1 LEKNKKSLL
10 YVRKASM
17 IEMRKKG
24 GLNMDSSELALFIGQ
39 QIKLHRKRNGWSQV
53 ELAKILGV
61 GKSTIANYEKG
72 YRSPRQNTI
81 FQLADVFNISVDDLF
96 PAINAETPTTS
107 PVQAIYDQLTPP
119 RQAKA
124 LTYLEKQLLEQKNEE
139 ETKINEVSENI
150 IRLDDYR
157 ERKALPVI
165 GVVTA
170 GNGITQDDNLNME
183 KCFYTDEI
191 PDDYDA
197 IAYVVGN
204 SMEPKI
210 KNGDYLFIKNTP
222 QVDFNTIGI
231 FQVDGANY
239 VKKLR
244 QGYLESLNPECADIQ
259 LDESNDIRT
268 IGEVVGIY
276 REN

>member
-1 LEKNKKSLL
+1 MDNLAQHVGEKIKFF
-10 YVRKASM
+10 RK
-17 IEMRKKG
+17 E
-24 GLNMDSSELALFIGQ
+24 
-39 QIKLHRKRNGWSQV
+39 NGWTQSV
-53 ELAKILGV
+53 LAEKM
-61 GKSTIANYEKG
+61 STSKQTISKYEKG
-72 YRSPRQNTI
+72 IIKVNQDTI
-81 FQLADVFNISVDDLF
+81 FKLADIFGVSIDSFF
-96 PAINAETPTTS
+96 PSIIEEIATTS
-107 PVQAIYDQLTPP
+107 PIQSIYDQLTPP
-119 RQAKA
+119 RQEKA
-124 LTYLEKQLLEQKNEE
+124 LTYLKKQLLEQKNEN
-139 ETKINEVSENI
+139 IVSENI
-150 IRLDDYR
+150 ISLDDYR
-157 ERKALPVI
+157 ESKTLPVI

-222 QVDFNTIGI
+222 QVDYNTIGI

-244 QGYLESLNPECADIQ
+244 QGYLESLNPDCADIQ

-268 IGEVVGIY
+268 IGEVVSIY

>member
-1 LEKNKKSLL
+1 MSLGNKQIMADNIKRLL
-10 YVRKASM
+10 SAKGLNPRQLAIALDFKYTTVNDWVNAKTYPRIDK
-17 IEMRKKG
+17 IEM
-24 GLNMDSSELALFIGQ
+24 LANFFNVSKSDL
-39 QIKLHRKRNGWSQV
+39 V
-53 ELAKILGV
+53 ENK
-61 GKSTIANYEKG
+61 
-72 YRSPRQNTI
+72 
-81 FQLADVFNISVDDLF
+81 
-96 PAINAETPTTS
+96 NAETPTTS
-107 PVQAIYDQLTPP
+107 LIQSIYDQLTPP

-124 LTYLEKQLLEQKNEE
+124 LTYLKKQLLEQKNEN
-139 ETKINEVSENI
+139 IVSENI
-150 IRLDDYR
+150 ISLDDYR
-157 ERKALPVI
+157 ESKTLPVI
-165 GVVTA
+165 GVVTT
-170 GNGITQDDNLNME
+170 GNGITQDDNLNIE

-222 QVDFNTIGI
+222 QVDYNTIGI

-244 QGYLESLNPECADIQ
+244 QGYLESLNPDCADIQ

-276 REN
+276 REK

>member
-1 LEKNKKSLL
+1 MSLGNKQIMADNIKRLL
-10 YVRKASM
+10 SAKGLNPRQLAIALDFKYTTVNDWVNAKTYPRIDK
-17 IEMRKKG
+17 IEM
-24 GLNMDSSELALFIGQ
+24 LANFFNVSKSDL
-39 QIKLHRKRNGWSQV
+39 V
-53 ELAKILGV
+53 ENKTEEV
-61 GKSTIANYEKG
+61 
-72 YRSPRQNTI
+72 
-81 FQLADVFNISVDDLF
+81 
-96 PAINAETPTTS
+96 PTTS

-124 LTYLEKQLLEQKNEE
+124 LTYLEKQLLEQNEE
-139 ETKINEVSENI
+139 ETKKNEVSENI
-150 IRLDDYR
+150 IKLDDYR

>member
-1 LEKNKKSLL
+1 MAKNSPQDIENREYFSNKLNELMNAKA
-10 YVRKASM
+10 VRQ
-17 IEMRKKG
+17 ID
-24 GLNMDSSELALFIGQ
+24 LHNALGIP
-39 QIKLHRKRNGWSQV
+39 
-53 ELAKILGV
+53 
-61 GKSTIANYEKG
+61 KSTLTGYVKG
-72 YRSPRQNTI
+72 RSLPTAGNLQK
-81 FQLADVFNISVDDLF
+81 LADFFGVLKSTLDPRFASPSA
-96 PAINAETPTTS
+96 PATITEKITLIA
-107 PVQAIYDQLTPP
+107 DQLTPP

-124 LTYLEKQLLEQKNEE
+124 LTYLKKQLLEQKNEN
-139 ETKINEVSENI
+139 IVSENI
-150 IRLDDYR
+150 ISLDDYR
-157 ERKALPVI
+157 ESKTLPVI

-170 GNGITQDDNLNME
+170 GNGITQDDNLNIE

-222 QVDFNTIGI
+222 QVDYNTIGI

-244 QGYLESLNPECADIQ
+244 QGYLESLNPDCADIQ

-268 IGEVVGIY
+268 IGEVVSIY
-276 REN
+276 REK

>member
-1 LEKNKKSLL
+1 MSLGNKQIMADNIKRLL
-10 YVRKASM
+10 SAKGLNPRQLAIALDFKYTTVNDWVNAKTYPRIDK
-17 IEMRKKG
+17 IEM
-24 GLNMDSSELALFIGQ
+24 LANFFNVSKSDL
-39 QIKLHRKRNGWSQV
+39 V
-53 ELAKILGV
+53 ENK
-61 GKSTIANYEKG
+61 
-72 YRSPRQNTI
+72 
-81 FQLADVFNISVDDLF
+81 
-96 PAINAETPTTS
+96 NAETPTTS

-119 RQAKA
+119 RQEKA
-124 LTYLEKQLLEQKNEE
+124 LTYLKKQLLEQKNEN
-139 ETKINEVSENI
+139 IVSENI
-150 IRLDDYR
+150 ISLDDYR
-157 ERKALPVI
+157 ESKTLPVI

-222 QVDFNTIGI
+222 QVDYNTIGI

-268 IGEVVGIY
+268 IGEVVSIY

>member
-1 LEKNKKSLL
+1 MDNLAQHVGEKIKFF
-10 YVRKASM
+10 RK
-17 IEMRKKG
+17 E
-24 GLNMDSSELALFIGQ
+24 
-39 QIKLHRKRNGWSQV
+39 NGWTQSV
-53 ELAKILGV
+53 LAEKM
-61 GKSTIANYEKG
+61 STSKQTISKYEKG
-72 YRSPRQNTI
+72 IIKVNQDTI
-81 FQLADVFNISVDDLF
+81 FKLADIFGVSIDSFF
-96 PAINAETPTTS
+96 PSIIEEIATTS
-107 PVQAIYDQLTPP
+107 PIQSIYDQLTPP
-119 RQAKA
+119 RQEKA
-124 LTYLEKQLLEQKNEE
+124 LTYLKKQLLEQKNEN
-139 ETKINEVSENI
+139 IVSENI
-150 IRLDDYR
+150 ISLDDYR
-157 ERKALPVI
+157 ESKTLPVI

-222 QVDFNTIGI
+222 QVDYNTIGI

-244 QGYLESLNPECADIQ
+244 QGYLESLNPDCADIQ

-276 REN
+276 REK

>member
-1 LEKNKKSLL
+1 MDNLAQHVGEKIKFF
-10 YVRKASM
+10 RK
-17 IEMRKKG
+17 E
-24 GLNMDSSELALFIGQ
+24 
-39 QIKLHRKRNGWSQV
+39 NGWTQSV
-53 ELAKILGV
+53 LAEKM
-61 GKSTIANYEKG
+61 STSKQTISKYEKG
-72 YRSPRQNTI
+72 IIKVNQDTI
-81 FQLADVFNISVDDLF
+81 FKLADIFGVSIDSFF
-96 PAINAETPTTS
+96 PPIIEEIPTTS

-119 RQAKA
+119 RQGKA
-124 LTYLEKQLLEQKNEE
+124 LAYLEKQLLEQKNEN
-139 ETKINEVSENI
+139 IVSENI
-150 IRLDDYR
+150 VSLDDYR
-157 ERKALPVI
+157 ESKTLPVI

-222 QVDFNTIGI
+222 QVDYNTIGI

-268 IGEVVGIY
+268 IGEVVSIY
-276 REN
+276 RDN

>member
-1 LEKNKKSLL
+1 MSLGNKQIMADNIKRLL
-10 YVRKASM
+10 SAKGLNPRQLAIALDFKYTTVNDWVNAKTYPRIDK
-17 IEMRKKG
+17 IEM
-24 GLNMDSSELALFIGQ
+24 LANFFNVSKSDL
-39 QIKLHRKRNGWSQV
+39 V
-53 ELAKILGV
+53 ENK
-61 GKSTIANYEKG
+61 
-72 YRSPRQNTI
+72 
-81 FQLADVFNISVDDLF
+81 
-96 PAINAETPTTS
+96 NAETPTTS
-107 PVQAIYDQLTPP
+107 LIQSIYDQLTPP

-124 LTYLEKQLLEQKNEE
+124 LTYLKKQLLEQKNEN
-139 ETKINEVSENI
+139 IVSENI
-150 IRLDDYR
+150 ISLDDYR
-157 ERKALPVI
+157 ESKTLPVI

-170 GNGITQDDNLNME
+170 GNGITQDDNLNIE

-222 QVDFNTIGI
+222 QVDYNTIGI

-244 QGYLESLNPECADIQ
+244 QGYLESLNPDCADIQ

-268 IGEVVGIY
+268 IGEVVGIC
-276 REN
+276 REK

>member
-1 LEKNKKSLL
+1 MSLGNKQIMADNIKRLL
-10 YVRKASM
+10 SAKGLNPRQLAIALDFKYTTVNDWVNAKTYPRIDK
-17 IEMRKKG
+17 IEM
-24 GLNMDSSELALFIGQ
+24 LANFFNVSKSDL
-39 QIKLHRKRNGWSQV
+39 V
-53 ELAKILGV
+53 ENKNEE
-61 GKSTIANYEKG
+61 IA
-72 YRSPRQNTI
+72 
-81 FQLADVFNISVDDLF
+81 
-96 PAINAETPTTS
+96 TTS

-119 RQAKA
+119 RQEKA
-124 LTYLEKQLLEQKNEE
+124 LTYLRKQLLEQKNEN
-139 ETKINEVSENI
+139 IVSENI
-150 IRLDDYR
+150 ISLDDYR
-157 ERKALPVI
+157 ESKTLPVI

-170 GNGITQDDNLNME
+170 GNGITQDDNLNIE

-210 KNGDYLFIKNTP
+210 KNGDYLFIKNAP
-222 QVDFNTIGI
+222 QVDYNTIGI

-268 IGEVVGIY
+268 IGEVVSIY

>member
-1 LEKNKKSLL
+1 MDNLAQHVGEKIKFL
-10 YVRKASM
+10 RK
-17 IEMRKKG
+17 E
-24 GLNMDSSELALFIGQ
+24 
-39 QIKLHRKRNGWSQV
+39 NGWTQSV
-53 ELAKILGV
+53 LAEKM
-61 GKSTIANYEKG
+61 STSKQTISKYEKG
-72 YRSPRQNTI
+72 IIKVNQDTI
-81 FQLADVFNISVDDLF
+81 FKLADIFGVSIDSFF
-96 PAINAETPTTS
+96 PPIIEEIATTS

-124 LTYLEKQLLEQKNEE
+124 LTYLKKQLLEQKNEN
-139 ETKINEVSENI
+139 IVSENI
-150 IRLDDYR
+150 ISLDDYR
-157 ERKALPVI
+157 ESKTLPVI

-210 KNGDYLFIKNTP
+210 KNGDYLFIKNTQ
-222 QVDFNTIGI
+222 QVDYNTIGI

-268 IGEVVGIY
+268 IGEVVSIY

>member
-1 LEKNKKSLL
+1 MDNLAQHVGEKIKFF
-10 YVRKASM
+10 RK
-17 IEMRKKG
+17 E
-24 GLNMDSSELALFIGQ
+24 
-39 QIKLHRKRNGWSQV
+39 NGWTQSV
-53 ELAKILGV
+53 LAEKM
-61 GKSTIANYEKG
+61 STSKQTISKYEKG
-72 YRSPRQNTI
+72 IIKVNQDTI
-81 FQLADVFNISVDDLF
+81 FKLADIFGVSIDSFF
-96 PAINAETPTTS
+96 PSIIEEIATTS
-107 PVQAIYDQLTPP
+107 PIQSIYDQLTPP

-124 LTYLEKQLLEQKNEE
+124 LTYLKKQLLEQKNEN
-139 ETKINEVSENI
+139 IVSENI
-150 IRLDDYR
+150 ISLDDYR
-157 ERKALPVI
+157 ESKTLPVI

-222 QVDFNTIGI
+222 QVDYNTIGI

-268 IGEVVGIY
+268 IGEVVSIY

>member
-1 LEKNKKSLL
+1 MSLGNKQIMADNIKRLL
-10 YVRKASM
+10 SAKGLNPRQLAIALDFKYTTVNDWVNAKTYPRIDK
-17 IEMRKKG
+17 IEM
-24 GLNMDSSELALFIGQ
+24 LANFFNVSKSDL
-39 QIKLHRKRNGWSQV
+39 V
-53 ELAKILGV
+53 ENK
-61 GKSTIANYEKG
+61 
-72 YRSPRQNTI
+72 
-81 FQLADVFNISVDDLF
+81 
-96 PAINAETPTTS
+96 NAETPTTS
-107 PVQAIYDQLTPP
+107 LIQSIYDQLTPP

-124 LTYLEKQLLEQKNEE
+124 LTYLKKQLLEQKNEN
-139 ETKINEVSENI
+139 IVSENI
-150 IRLDDYR
+150 ISLDDYR
-157 ERKALPVI
+157 ESKTLPVI

-170 GNGITQDDNLNME
+170 GNGITQDDNLNIE

-222 QVDFNTIGI
+222 QVDYNTIGI

-244 QGYLESLNPECADIQ
+244 QGYLESLNPDCADIQ

-268 IGEVVGIY
+268 IGEVVSIY

>member
-1 LEKNKKSLL
+1 MDNLAQHVGEKIKFF
-10 YVRKASM
+10 RK
-17 IEMRKKG
+17 E
-24 GLNMDSSELALFIGQ
+24 
-39 QIKLHRKRNGWSQV
+39 NGWTQSV
-53 ELAKILGV
+53 LAEKM
-61 GKSTIANYEKG
+61 STSKQTISKYEKG
-72 YRSPRQNTI
+72 IIKVNQDTI
-81 FQLADVFNISVDDLF
+81 FKLADIFGVSIDSFF
-96 PAINAETPTTS
+96 PSIIEEIATTS
-107 PVQAIYDQLTPP
+107 PIQSIYDQLTPP
-119 RQAKA
+119 RQEKA
-124 LTYLEKQLLEQKNEE
+124 LTYLKKQLLEQKNEN
-139 ETKINEVSENI
+139 IVSENI
-150 IRLDDYR
+150 ISLDDYR
-157 ERKALPVI
+157 ESKTLPVI

-222 QVDFNTIGI
+222 QVDYNTIGI

-268 IGEVVGIY
+268 IGEVVSIY
-276 REN
+276 REK

>member
-1 LEKNKKSLL
+1 MDNLAQHVGEKIKFF
-10 YVRKASM
+10 RK
-17 IEMRKKG
+17 E
-24 GLNMDSSELALFIGQ
+24 
-39 QIKLHRKRNGWSQV
+39 NGWTQSV
-53 ELAKILGV
+53 LAEKM
-61 GKSTIANYEKG
+61 STSKQTISKYEKG
-72 YRSPRQNTI
+72 IIKVNQDTI
-81 FQLADVFNISVDDLF
+81 FKLADIFGVSIDSFF
-96 PAINAETPTTS
+96 PSIIEEIATTS
-107 PVQAIYDQLTPP
+107 PIQSIYDQLTPP
-119 RQAKA
+119 RQEKA
-124 LTYLEKQLLEQKNEE
+124 LTYLKKQLLEQKNEN
-139 ETKINEVSENI
+139 IVSENI
-150 IRLDDYR
+150 ISLDDYR
-157 ERKALPVI
+157 ESKTLPVI

-170 GNGITQDDNLNME
+170 GNGITQDDNLNIE

-222 QVDFNTIGI
+222 QVDYNTIGI

-268 IGEVVGIY
+268 IGEVVSIY

>member
-1 LEKNKKSLL
+1 MSLGNKQIMADNIKRLL
-10 YVRKASM
+10 SAKGLNPRQLAIALDFKYTTVNDWVNAKTYPRIDK
-17 IEMRKKG
+17 IEM
-24 GLNMDSSELALFIGQ
+24 LANFFNVSKSDL
-39 QIKLHRKRNGWSQV
+39 V
-53 ELAKILGV
+53 ENK
-61 GKSTIANYEKG
+61 
-72 YRSPRQNTI
+72 
-81 FQLADVFNISVDDLF
+81 
-96 PAINAETPTTS
+96 NAETPTTS
-107 PVQAIYDQLTPP
+107 LIQSIYDQLTPP

-124 LTYLEKQLLEQKNEE
+124 LTYLKKQLLEQKNEN
-139 ETKINEVSENI
+139 IVSENI
-150 IRLDDYR
+150 ISLDDYR
-157 ERKALPVI
+157 ESKTLPVI

-170 GNGITQDDNLNME
+170 GNGITQDDNLNIE

-222 QVDFNTIGI
+222 QVDYNTIGI

-244 QGYLESLNPECADIQ
+244 QGYLESLNPDCADIQ

-276 REN
+276 REK

>member
-1 LEKNKKSLL
+1 QSVLAEK
-10 YVRKASM
+10 M
-17 IEMRKKG
+17 
-24 GLNMDSSELALFIGQ
+24 
-39 QIKLHRKRNGWSQV
+39 
-53 ELAKILGV
+53 
-61 GKSTIANYEKG
+61 STSKQTISKYEKG
-72 YRSPRQNTI
+72 IIKVNQDTI
-81 FQLADVFNISVDDLF
+81 FKLADIFGVSIDSFF
-96 PAINAETPTTS
+96 PSIIEEIATTS
-107 PVQAIYDQLTPP
+107 PIQSIYDQLTPP
-119 RQAKA
+119 RQEKA
-124 LTYLEKQLLEQKNEE
+124 LTYLKKQLLEQKNEN
-139 ETKINEVSENI
+139 IVSENI
-150 IRLDDYR
+150 ISLDDYR
-157 ERKALPVI
+157 ESKTLPVI

-222 QVDFNTIGI
+222 RVDYNTIGI

-268 IGEVVGIY
+268 IGEVVSIY

>member
-1 LEKNKKSLL
+1 MDNLAQHVGEKIKFL
-10 YVRKASM
+10 RK
-17 IEMRKKG
+17 E
-24 GLNMDSSELALFIGQ
+24 
-39 QIKLHRKRNGWSQV
+39 NGWTQSV
-53 ELAKILGV
+53 LAEKM
-61 GKSTIANYEKG
+61 STSKQTISKYEKG
-72 YRSPRQNTI
+72 IIKVNQDTI
-81 FQLADVFNISVDDLF
+81 FKLADIFGVSIDSFF
-96 PAINAETPTTS
+96 PPIIEEIATAS

-119 RQAKA
+119 RQEKA
-124 LTYLEKQLLEQKNEE
+124 LTYLKKQLLEQKNEN
-139 ETKINEVSENI
+139 IVSENI
-150 IRLDDYR
+150 ISLDDYR
-157 ERKALPVI
+157 ESKTLPVI

-170 GNGITQDDNLNME
+170 GNGITQDDNLNIE

-210 KNGDYLFIKNTP
+210 KNGDYLFIKNAP
-222 QVDFNTIGI
+222 QVDYNTIGI

-244 QGYLESLNPECADIQ
+244 QGYLESLNPDCADIQ

-268 IGEVVGIY
+268 IGEVVSIY
-276 REN
+276 REK

>member
-1 LEKNKKSLL
+1 
-10 YVRKASM
+10 
-17 IEMRKKG
+17 
-24 GLNMDSSELALFIGQ
+24 
-39 QIKLHRKRNGWSQV
+39 
-53 ELAKILGV
+53 
-61 GKSTIANYEKG
+61 
-72 YRSPRQNTI
+72 
-81 FQLADVFNISVDDLF
+81 
-96 PAINAETPTTS
+96 
-107 PVQAIYDQLTPP
+107 DQLTPP

-124 LTYLEKQLLEQKNEE
+124 LTYLKKQLLEQKNEN
-139 ETKINEVSENI
+139 IVSENI
-150 IRLDDYR
+150 ISLDDYR
-157 ERKALPVI
+157 ESKTLPVI

-222 QVDFNTIGI
+222 QVDYNTIGI

-268 IGEVVGIY
+268 IGEVVSIY

>member
-1 LEKNKKSLL
+1 MSLGNKQIMADNIKRLL
-10 YVRKASM
+10 SAKGLNPRQLAIALDFKYTTVNDWVNAKTYPRIDK
-17 IEMRKKG
+17 IEM
-24 GLNMDSSELALFIGQ
+24 LANFFNVSKSDL
-39 QIKLHRKRNGWSQV
+39 V
-53 ELAKILGV
+53 ENK
-61 GKSTIANYEKG
+61 
-72 YRSPRQNTI
+72 
-81 FQLADVFNISVDDLF
+81 
-96 PAINAETPTTS
+96 NAETPTTS
-107 PVQAIYDQLTPP
+107 LIQSIYDQLTPP

-124 LTYLEKQLLEQKNEE
+124 LTYLKKQLLEQKNEN
-139 ETKINEVSENI
+139 IVSENI
-150 IRLDDYR
+150 ISLDDYR
-157 ERKALPVI
+157 ESKTLPVI

-222 QVDFNTIGI
+222 QVDYNTIGI

-276 REN
+276 REK

>member
-1 LEKNKKSLL
+1 MSLGNKQIMADNIKRLL
-10 YVRKASM
+10 SAKGLNPRQLAIALDFKYTTVNDWVNAKTYPRIDK
-17 IEMRKKG
+17 IEM
-24 GLNMDSSELALFIGQ
+24 LANFFNVSKSDL
-39 QIKLHRKRNGWSQV
+39 V
-53 ELAKILGV
+53 ENKNEE
-61 GKSTIANYEKG
+61 IA
-72 YRSPRQNTI
+72 
-81 FQLADVFNISVDDLF
+81 
-96 PAINAETPTTS
+96 TTS

-124 LTYLEKQLLEQKNEE
+124 LTYLKKQLLEQKNEN
-139 ETKINEVSENI
+139 IVSENI
-150 IRLDDYR
+150 ISLDDYR
-157 ERKALPVI
+157 ESKTLPVI

-170 GNGITQDDNLNME
+170 GNGITQDDNLNIE

-210 KNGDYLFIKNTP
+210 KNGDYLFIKNAP
-222 QVDFNTIGI
+222 QVDYNTIGI

-259 LDESNDIRT
+259 LDEDNDIRT
-268 IGEVVGIY
+268 IGEVVSIY
-276 REN
+276 REK

>member
-1 LEKNKKSLL
+1 MSLGNKQIMADNIKRLL
-10 YVRKASM
+10 SAKGLNPRQLAIALDFKYTTVNDWVNAKTYPRIDK
-17 IEMRKKG
+17 IEM
-24 GLNMDSSELALFIGQ
+24 LANFFNVSKSDL
-39 QIKLHRKRNGWSQV
+39 V
-53 ELAKILGV
+53 ENK
-61 GKSTIANYEKG
+61 
-72 YRSPRQNTI
+72 
-81 FQLADVFNISVDDLF
+81 
-96 PAINAETPTTS
+96 NAETPITS
-107 PVQAIYDQLTPP
+107 PIQSIYDQLTPP
-119 RQAKA
+119 RQEKA
-124 LTYLEKQLLEQKNEE
+124 LTYLKKQLLEQKNEN
-139 ETKINEVSENI
+139 IVSENI
-150 IRLDDYR
+150 ISLDDYR
-157 ERKALPVI
+157 ESKTLPVI

-222 QVDFNTIGI
+222 QVDYNTIGI

-244 QGYLESLNPECADIQ
+244 QGYLESLNPDCADIQ

-268 IGEVVGIY
+268 IGEVVSIY

>member
-1 LEKNKKSLL
+1 MDNLAQHVGEKIKFL
-10 YVRKASM
+10 RK
-17 IEMRKKG
+17 E
-24 GLNMDSSELALFIGQ
+24 
-39 QIKLHRKRNGWSQV
+39 NGWTQSV
-53 ELAKILGV
+53 LAEKM
-61 GKSTIANYEKG
+61 STSKQTISKYEKG
-72 YRSPRQNTI
+72 IIKVNQDTI
-81 FQLADVFNISVDDLF
+81 FKLADIFGVSIDSFF
-96 PAINAETPTTS
+96 PPIIEEIATTS

-119 RQAKA
+119 RQEKA
-124 LTYLEKQLLEQKNEE
+124 LTYLKKQLLEQKNEN
-139 ETKINEVSENI
+139 IVSENI
-150 IRLDDYR
+150 ISLDDYR
-157 ERKALPVI
+157 ESKTLPVI

-170 GNGITQDDNLNME
+170 GNGITQDDNLNIE

-222 QVDFNTIGI
+222 QVDYNTIGI

-244 QGYLESLNPECADIQ
+244 QGYLESLNPDCADIQ

-276 REN
+276 REK

>member
-1 LEKNKKSLL
+1 MDNLAQHVGEKIKFF
-10 YVRKASM
+10 RK
-17 IEMRKKG
+17 E
-24 GLNMDSSELALFIGQ
+24 
-39 QIKLHRKRNGWSQV
+39 NGWTQSV
-53 ELAKILGV
+53 LAEKM
-61 GKSTIANYEKG
+61 STSKQTISKYEKVIIKVN
-72 YRSPRQNTI
+72 QDTI
-81 FQLADVFNISVDDLF
+81 FKLADIFGVSIDSFF
-96 PAINAETPTTS
+96 PSIIEEIATTS
-107 PVQAIYDQLTPP
+107 PIQSIYDQLTPP
-119 RQAKA
+119 RQEKA
-124 LTYLEKQLLEQKNEE
+124 LTYLKKQLLEQKNEN
-139 ETKINEVSENI
+139 IVSENI
-150 IRLDDYR
+150 ISLDDYR
-157 ERKALPVI
+157 ESKTLPVI

-170 GNGITQDDNLNME
+170 GNGITQDDNLNIE

-222 QVDFNTIGI
+222 QVDYNTIGI

-244 QGYLESLNPECADIQ
+244 QGYLESLNPDCADIQ

-268 IGEVVGIY
+268 IGEVVSIY
-276 REN
+276 REK

>member
-1 LEKNKKSLL
+1 MDNLAQHVGEKIKFL
-10 YVRKASM
+10 RK
-17 IEMRKKG
+17 E
-24 GLNMDSSELALFIGQ
+24 
-39 QIKLHRKRNGWSQV
+39 NGWTQSV
-53 ELAKILGV
+53 LAEKM
-61 GKSTIANYEKG
+61 STSKQTISKYEKG
-72 YRSPRQNTI
+72 IIKVNQDTI
-81 FQLADVFNISVDDLF
+81 FKLADIFGVSIDSFF
-96 PAINAETPTTS
+96 PSIIEEIATTS
-107 PVQAIYDQLTPP
+107 PIQSIYDQLTPP

-124 LTYLEKQLLEQKNEE
+124 LTYLKKQLLEQKNEN
-139 ETKINEVSENI
+139 IVSENI
-150 IRLDDYR
+150 ISLDDYR
-157 ERKALPVI
+157 ESKTLPVI

-222 QVDFNTIGI
+222 QVDYNTIGI

-244 QGYLESLNPECADIQ
+244 QGYLESLNPDCADIQ

-268 IGEVVGIY
+268 IGEVVSIY

>member
-1 LEKNKKSLL
+1 MDNLAQHVGEKIKFL
-10 YVRKASM
+10 RK
-17 IEMRKKG
+17 E
-24 GLNMDSSELALFIGQ
+24 
-39 QIKLHRKRNGWSQV
+39 NGWTQSV
-53 ELAKILGV
+53 LAEKM
-61 GKSTIANYEKG
+61 STSKQTISKYEKG
-72 YRSPRQNTI
+72 IIKVNQDTI
-81 FQLADVFNISVDDLF
+81 FKLADIFGVSIDSFF
-96 PAINAETPTTS
+96 PPIIEEIATTS

-124 LTYLEKQLLEQKNEE
+124 LTYLKKQLLEQKNEN
-139 ETKINEVSENI
+139 IVSENI
-150 IRLDDYR
+150 ISLDDYR
-157 ERKALPVI
+157 ESKTLPVI

-222 QVDFNTIGI
+222 QVDYNTIGI

-268 IGEVVGIY
+268 IGEVVSIY

>member
-1 LEKNKKSLL
+1 MSLGNKQIMADNIKRLL
-10 YVRKASM
+10 SAKGLNPRQLAIALDFKYTTVNDWVNAKTYPRIDK
-17 IEMRKKG
+17 IEM
-24 GLNMDSSELALFIGQ
+24 LANFFNVSKSDL
-39 QIKLHRKRNGWSQV
+39 V
-53 ELAKILGV
+53 ENK
-61 GKSTIANYEKG
+61 
-72 YRSPRQNTI
+72 
-81 FQLADVFNISVDDLF
+81 
-96 PAINAETPTTS
+96 NAETPTTS
-107 PVQAIYDQLTPP
+107 LIQSIYDQLTPP

-124 LTYLEKQLLEQKNEE
+124 LTYLKKQLLEQKNEN
-139 ETKINEVSENI
+139 IVSENI
-150 IRLDDYR
+150 ISLDDYR
-157 ERKALPVI
+157 ESKTLPVI

-170 GNGITQDDNLNME
+170 GNGITQDDNLNIE

-222 QVDFNTIGI
+222 QVDYNTIGI

-244 QGYLESLNPECADIQ
+244 QG
-259 LDESNDIRT
+259 
-268 IGEVVGIY
+268 
-276 REN
+276 

>member
-1 LEKNKKSLL
+1 MDNLAQHVGEKIKFL
-10 YVRKASM
+10 RK
-17 IEMRKKG
+17 E
-24 GLNMDSSELALFIGQ
+24 
-39 QIKLHRKRNGWSQV
+39 NGWTQSV
-53 ELAKILGV
+53 LAEKM
-61 GKSTIANYEKG
+61 STSKQTISKYEKG
-72 YRSPRQNTI
+72 IIKVNQDTI
-81 FQLADVFNISVDDLF
+81 FKLADIFGVSIDSFF
-96 PAINAETPTTS
+96 PPIIEEIATTS

-124 LTYLEKQLLEQKNEE
+124 LTYLKKQLLEQKNEN
-139 ETKINEVSENI
+139 IVSENI
-150 IRLDDYR
+150 ISLDDYR
-157 ERKALPVI
+157 ESKTLPVI

-222 QVDFNTIGI
+222 QVDYNTIGI
-231 FQVDGANY
+231 FQVDGDNY

-268 IGEVVGIY
+268 IGEVVSIY

>member
-1 LEKNKKSLL
+1 MDLKK
-10 YVRKASM
+10 Y
-17 IEMRKKG
+17 
-24 GLNMDSSELALFIGQ
+24 IGT
-39 QIKLHRKRNGWSQV
+39 QIKTFRKSAGFTQD
-53 ELAKILGV
+53 ELAKRLNTT
-61 GKSTIANYEKG
+61 KQTISRYEKG
-72 YRSPRQNTI
+72 DRKANQDMLFELCDIFGVSIDDFFPSQNEST
-81 FQLADVFNISVDDLF
+81 QTL
-96 PAINAETPTTS
+96 TTS
-107 PVQAIYDQLTPP
+107 PIQSIYDQLAPP
-119 RQAKA
+119 RQGKV
-124 LTYLEKQLLEQKNEE
+124 LTYAERQLDEQKNEDK
-139 ETKINEVSENI
+139 TKKNEVSENI
-150 IRLDDYR
+150 IRLDGYR
-157 ERKALPVI
+157 QTTHRRVT
-165 GVVTA
+165 GVVSA
-170 GNGITQDDNLNME
+170 GSGSMQDDDLDME
-183 KCFYTDEI
+183 VSFYEDEI

-222 QVDFNTIGI
+222 QVDYNTIGI

-244 QGYLESLNPECADIQ
+244 QGYLESLNPDYEDIH

>member
-1 LEKNKKSLL
+1 MDNLAQHVGEKIKFL
-10 YVRKASM
+10 RK
-17 IEMRKKG
+17 E
-24 GLNMDSSELALFIGQ
+24 
-39 QIKLHRKRNGWSQV
+39 NGWTQSV
-53 ELAKILGV
+53 LAEKM
-61 GKSTIANYEKG
+61 STSKQTISKYEKG
-72 YRSPRQNTI
+72 IIKVNQDTI
-81 FQLADVFNISVDDLF
+81 FKLADIFGVSIDSFF
-96 PAINAETPTTS
+96 PPIIEEIATTS

-119 RQAKA
+119 RQEKA
-124 LTYLEKQLLEQKNEE
+124 LTYLKKQLLEQKNEN
-139 ETKINEVSENI
+139 IVSENI
-150 IRLDDYR
+150 VSLDDYR
-157 ERKALPVI
+157 ESVPLPVI

-170 GNGITQDDNLNME
+170 GNGITQDDNLNIE

-222 QVDFNTIGI
+222 QVDYNTIGI

-244 QGYLESLNPECADIQ
+244 QGYLESLNPDCADIQ

-268 IGEVVGIY
+268 IGEVVSIY

>member
-1 LEKNKKSLL
+1 MSLGNKQIMADNIKRLL
-10 YVRKASM
+10 SAKGLNPRQLAIALDFKYTTVNDWVNAKTYPRIDK
-17 IEMRKKG
+17 IEM
-24 GLNMDSSELALFIGQ
+24 LANFFNVSKSDL
-39 QIKLHRKRNGWSQV
+39 V
-53 ELAKILGV
+53 ENK
-61 GKSTIANYEKG
+61 
-72 YRSPRQNTI
+72 
-81 FQLADVFNISVDDLF
+81 
-96 PAINAETPTTS
+96 NAETPTTS

-119 RQAKA
+119 RQEKA
-124 LTYLEKQLLEQKNEE
+124 LTYLKKQLLEQKNEN
-139 ETKINEVSENI
+139 IVSENI
-150 IRLDDYR
+150 ISLDDYR
-157 ERKALPVI
+157 ESKTLPVI

-222 QVDFNTIGI
+222 QVDYNTIGI

-244 QGYLESLNPECADIQ
+244 QGYLESLNPECVDIQ

-268 IGEVVGIY
+268 IGEVVSIY

>member
-1 LEKNKKSLL
+1 MAKNSPQDIENREYFSNKLNELMNAKA
-10 YVRKASM
+10 VRQ
-17 IEMRKKG
+17 ID
-24 GLNMDSSELALFIGQ
+24 LHNALGIP
-39 QIKLHRKRNGWSQV
+39 
-53 ELAKILGV
+53 
-61 GKSTIANYEKG
+61 KSTLTGYVKG
-72 YRSPRQNTI
+72 RSLPTAGNLQK
-81 FQLADVFNISVDDLF
+81 LADFFGVLKSTLDPRFASPSA
-96 PAINAETPTTS
+96 PATITEKITLIA
-107 PVQAIYDQLTPP
+107 DQLTPP

-124 LTYLEKQLLEQKNEE
+124 LTYLKKQLLEQKNEN
-139 ETKINEVSENI
+139 IVSENI
-150 IRLDDYR
+150 ISLDDYR
-157 ERKALPVI
+157 ESKTLPVI

-170 GNGITQDDNLNME
+170 GNGITQDDNLNIE

-222 QVDFNTIGI
+222 QVDYNTIGI

-268 IGEVVGIY
+268 IGEVVSIY
-276 REN
+276 REK

>member
-1 LEKNKKSLL
+1 MDNLAQHVGEKIKFF
-10 YVRKASM
+10 RK
-17 IEMRKKG
+17 E
-24 GLNMDSSELALFIGQ
+24 
-39 QIKLHRKRNGWSQV
+39 NGWTQFV
-53 ELAKILGV
+53 LAEKM
-61 GKSTIANYEKG
+61 STSKQTISKYEKG
-72 YRSPRQNTI
+72 IIKVNQDTI
-81 FQLADVFNISVDDLF
+81 FKLADIFGVSIDSFF
-96 PAINAETPTTS
+96 PSIIEEIATTS
-107 PVQAIYDQLTPP
+107 PIQSIYDQLTPP
-119 RQAKA
+119 RQEKA
-124 LTYLEKQLLEQKNEE
+124 LTYLKKQLLEQKNEN
-139 ETKINEVSENI
+139 IVSENI
-150 IRLDDYR
+150 ISLDDYR
-157 ERKALPVI
+157 ESKTLPVI

-222 QVDFNTIGI
+222 QVDYNTIGI

-268 IGEVVGIY
+268 IGEVVSIY